1 MNEQLTTIDD
11 IANTLGVSKSTVSRA
26 ISGKGRVGEKTRQE
40 ILAFCEEHN
49 YRPNAA
55 AKSLASNRTY
65 NIALVMPEDFSSS
78 DRAFFQ
84 EVMIGASEFAAK
96 YDYDM
101 LISINTDVDASP
113 LKRMIL
119 NHKIDGALISRSIK
133 KSAAVSLL
141 RKSHLPFVVIGSS
154 SDKNTVCV
162 DNNNEEAVKDLV
174 SFLINDSNK
183 KIALLGG
190 DEDYYVTGARL
201 SGYKTALAEN
211 NIKYDE
217 ELVFMKCI
225 DGESIIKA
233 VKKAVEREADC
244 IVCMDD
250 YICSIANT
258 ELRRIG
264 KKIPDNIKIATCYDS
279 PTTVNSMPPITG
291 IKFDTRK
298 LGEKAAQTILEL
310 LGIDIGNDS
319 DYHEEEIS
327 GNVFKDREIQKQDL
341 TIGYEIVERASTM

>member
-11 IANTLGVSKSTVSRA
+11 IANALGVSKSTVSRA

-40 ILAFCEEHN
+40 ILKFCEEHN

-55 AKSLASNRTY
+55 AKSLASNRTF
-65 NIALVMPEDFSSS
+65 NLALVMPEDFSSS

-84 EVMIGASEFAAK
+84 EVMVGASAYATK

-101 LISINTDVDASP
+101 IISINSDMDASP

-119 NHKIDGALISRSIK
+119 NQKVDGVLISRSIK

-141 RKSHLPFVVIGSS
+141 KKSELPFVIIGSS
-154 SDKNTVCV
+154 SDSKTVCV
-162 DNNNEEAVKDLV
+162 DNDNEAAVKELV
-174 SFLINDSNK
+174 FGLIKENNK

-190 DEDYYVTGARL
+190 DENYLVTGARL
-201 SGYKTALAEN
+201 NGYKDALNAN
-211 NIKYDE
+211 GIKYNE
-217 ELVFMKCI
+217 KLVFMNCTSGK
-225 DGESIIKA
+225 SITKA
-233 VKKAVEREADC
+233 VKKALDQGADC

-250 YICSIANT
+250 YICSIVVT

-264 KKIPDNIKIATCYDS
+264 KSIPGDVKLASCYDS
-279 PTTVNSMPPITG
+279 PTIANTMPPITG

-298 LGEKAAQTILEL
+298 LGEKAAKTILSML
-310 LGIDIGNDS
+310 DIDTGNDS
-319 DYHEEEIS
+319 GYHNKELV
-327 GNVFKDREIQKQDL
+327 GNDSDL
-341 TIGYEIVERASTM
+341 TIGYEIVKRASTMCD

>member
-11 IANTLGVSKSTVSRA
+11 IANALGVSKSTVSRA

-55 AKSLASNRTY
+55 AKSLASNRTF

-84 EVMIGASEFAAK
+84 EVMIGASECAAK
-96 YDYDM
+96 HDYDM

-119 NHKIDGALISRSIK
+119 NQKVDGVLISRSIK
-133 KSAAVSLL
+133 KSAAVNLL
-141 RKSHLPFVVIGSS
+141 RKSNLPFVVIGSS

-162 DNNNEEAVKDLV
+162 DNNNEAAVKDLV
-174 SFLINDSNK
+174 NLLISK
-183 KIALLGG
+183 SSKRIALLGG

-201 SGYKTALAEN
+201 SGYKNALAEN
-211 NIKYDE
+211 NIKYDDK
-217 ELVFMKCI
+217 LVFMNCT
-225 DGESIIKA
+225 DGESIINA

-258 ELRRIG
+258 ETRRIG

-291 IKFDTRK
+291 IKFNTRK
-298 LGEKAAQTILEL
+298 LGEKAAEKILDL

-319 DYHEEEIS
+319 DYYNGKEI
-327 GNVFKDREIQKQDL
+327 GNVSENKDIKERDS

>member
-1 MNEQLTTIDD
+1 MI
-11 IANTLGVSKSTVSRA
+11 KHY
-26 ISGKGRVGEKTRQE
+26 KK
-40 ILAFCEEHN
+40 
-49 YRPNAA
+49 Y
-55 AKSLASNRTY
+55 
-65 NIALVMPEDFSSS
+65 
-78 DRAFFQ
+78 
-84 EVMIGASEFAAK
+84 VMI
-96 YDYDM
+96 
-101 LISINTDVDASP
+101 T
-113 LKRMIL
+113 
-119 NHKIDGALISRSIK
+119 
-133 KSAAVSLL
+133 
-141 RKSHLPFVVIGSS
+141 
-154 SDKNTVCV
+154 
-162 DNNNEEAVKDLV
+162 LV
-174 SFLINDSNK
+174 A
-183 KIALLGG
+183 ALLGTVISG
-190 DEDYYVTGARL
+190 CRSNVEYIEENLKNDNYV
-201 SGYKTALAEN
+201 
-211 NIKYDE
+211 
-217 ELVFMKCI
+217 
-225 DGESIIKA
+225 KA